1 MPPNKDNGFKKRKRN
16 LHPNKDNECKKRKRN
31 LHPKKDNKC
40 NKRKRNLH
48 QISAAANE
56 HRPSTRPQDGQPT
69 CFRITGVP
77 SHWDI
82 NELKQK
88 LQTIDPDIDLAHVE
102 LSVFRACSN
111 LQANIA
117 LLRMKRN
124 TTYFEG
130 WKHSDEKGAT
140 FREHGRDVGLYF
152 DKHFYGLTPL
162 NSPKEPITAEFV
174 PLQSSTI
181 VSGH

>member
-1 MPPNKDNGFKKRKRN
+1 MPQNKDKGRDEHNF
-16 LHPNKDNECKKRKRN
+16 HPIPTTADDQN
-31 LHPKKDNKC
+31 PS
-40 NKRKRNLH
+40 
-48 QISAAANE
+48 I
-56 HRPSTRPQDGQPT
+56 RPHGGQPT
-69 CFRITGVP
+69 CFRIIGIP
-77 SHWDI
+77 SHWDT
-82 NELKQK
+82 NVLKQK
-88 LQTIDPDIDLAHVE
+88 LQKIDPDIDPANVE

-130 WKHSDEKGAT
+130 WKQSDEKGAT
-140 FREHGRDVGLYF
+140 FREHGRDVRLYI

-162 NSPKEPITAEFV
+162 NNPNEPITAEFV

-181 VSGH
+181 GSGH